1 MTGQNKK
8 AEKER
13 KKRLLVVV
21 SAPSGTGKTTLCKEV
36 IKQLPNLSF
45 SVSHTTREPRQGE
58 KHGENYFFVPEEK
71 FKQKVEEGEIAEWT
85 EIYGNFYGTAKETIE
100 REFDRGIDLIFD
112 IDERGGRQLSDVF
125 PDVVT
130 VLILPPSMEI
140 LKKRLV
146 DRGTNKEEDIN
157 RRLKRAEEEIKGMS
171 WYSYVIVNDDI
182 EKAVLQLKGIITAER
197 CRHDHSLV
205 ERLLDNDV

>member
-8 AEKER
+8 TEKER
-13 KKRLLVVV
+13 QKRLLIVV
-21 SAPSGTGKTTLCKEV
+21 SAPSGTGKTTLCNEV

-45 SVSHTTREPRQGE
+45 SISHTTREPRPGE
-58 KHGENYFFVPEEK
+58 KHGENYYFVPEET
-71 FKQKVEEGEIAEWT
+71 FKQNVKEGKIAEWT

-112 IDERGGRQLSDVF
+112 IDERGGRQLSEAF
-125 PDVVT
+125 SDVVT

-146 DRGTNKEEDIN
+146 DRGTNKKEDIN
-157 RRLKRAEEEIKGMS
+157 RRLKQAEEEIKGMS
-171 WYSYVIVNDDI
+171 WYSYVIVNDEV

-205 ERLLDNDV
+205 ERLLDNGS